1 MFAETQGPN
10 LGIMCRK
17 ALIGTLRKSRFGSF
31 MRKAL
36 DLNDIQIFAS
46 AARAGSLSE
55 AAKEL
60 GLPTSTVSRSL
71 TRLEKHL
78 GLLLVRRGQRGLLLT
93 DAGAEYLNSSVE
105 ALHTLRNAGEL
116 LDRNRSHPRG
126 VLKVA
131 CPITMARDVLGPLMR
146 RFVDAQPELR
156 VDIRPYSSLW
166 DREPKEDIDIFFKI
180 QAPRDSL
187 RRVHHYPSALRALYA
202 SKSYLR
208 KYGVPNNPAELS
220 NHRCTGSADDAFY
233 ANWKLTKGGK
243 TVALDLNFQVMSSDP
258 SVHRQLVLDGV
269 GISILPLW
277 MANDPAIAADLER
290 VLPLWVPDPVSLC
303 ALYSGTSDTIP
314 KVKIFL
320 DFMVAHLGTDLDP
333 RLHGL
338 KAKECF
344 AETVKQGAFINNAD
358 GSTLQ
363 DS

>member
-1 MFAETQGPN
+1 
-10 LGIMCRK
+10 
-17 ALIGTLRKSRFGSF
+17 

-36 DLNDIQIFAS
+36 DLNDVQIFAS

-93 DAGAEYLNSSVE
+93 DAGSEYLNSSVE

-116 LDRNRSHPRG
+116 LDRNWSHPRG

-131 CPITMARDVLGPLMR
+131 CPITMARDVMGPLMR

-156 VDIRPYSSLW
+156 VDIQPYSSLW
-166 DREPKEDIDIFFKI
+166 DQEPKEDIDIFFKI

-187 RRVHHYPSALRALYA
+187 RRVHHYPSAKRALYA
-202 SKSYLR
+202 STSYVR
-208 KYGVPNNPAELS
+208 KYGLPNDPAELS
-220 NHRCTGSADDAFY
+220 NHRCTGSTDDAFY

-243 TVALDLNFQVMSSDP
+243 TVALDLIFQVMSSDP
-258 SVHRQLVLDGV
+258 FVHRQLVLDGV

-277 MANDPAIAADLER
+277 MAKDPAIAADLER

-303 ALYSGTSDTIP
+303 ALYSGTSDMIP

-320 DFMVAHLGTDLDP
+320 DFMAAHLGTDLDP

-344 AETVKQGAFINNAD
+344 AETVGQRLLAVQKKVARTQ
-358 GSTLQ
+358 LR
-363 DS
+363 